1 MFSVIIPYY
10 KKRKYIERCIESVLN
25 QTFKDFEIILID
37 DGSQDDISTV
47 CKKYGEYVQLISQ
60 TNQGVSA
67 ARNAGITK
75 AKNTYVAFLD
85 ADDYWSPFYLE
96 YNHEVIINEDNVKIL
111 GSNYTR
117 DKYNLETES
126 VSVYYNVIQDYFSK
140 QMFKSTLFFTS
151 ATIVNRSFFNA
162 NRGFN
167 SKLKR
172 GEDLDVWF
180 RVIAKGGK
188 SFYINNKLVY
198 YSDEDALQVTQTAG
212 KIEDSILYHY
222 PNLYEDLINTNT
234 AFKKSISKFIY
245 LNLYPY
251 FFSEQNHNSSRLVL
265 QSIPSK
271 FILMKLV
278 YLFPVTWGIKL
289 LSTVNGRLRI
299 RQYLKFVAQ
308 HLS

>member
-1 MFSVIIPYY
+1 M
-10 KKRKYIERCIESVLN
+10 
-25 QTFKDFEIILID
+25 
-37 DGSQDDISTV
+37 
-47 CKKYGEYVQLISQ
+47 
-60 TNQGVSA
+60 
-67 ARNAGITK
+67 
-75 AKNTYVAFLD
+75 
-85 ADDYWSPFYLE
+85 
-96 YNHEVIINEDNVKIL
+96 
-111 GSNYTR
+111 
-117 DKYNLETES
+117 
-126 VSVYYNVIQDYFSK
+126 
-140 QMFKSTLFFTS
+140 
-151 ATIVNRSFFNA
+151 
-162 NRGFN
+162 
-167 SKLKR
+167 
-172 GEDLDVWF
+172 DVWF

>member
-151 ATIVNRSFFNA
+151 ATIVNRSFFN
-162 NRGFN
+162 
-167 SKLKR
+167 
-172 GEDLDVWF
+172 
-180 RVIAKGGK
+180 
-188 SFYINNKLVY
+188 
-198 YSDEDALQVTQTAG
+198 
-212 KIEDSILYHY
+212 
-222 PNLYEDLINTNT
+222 
-234 AFKKSISKFIY
+234 
-245 LNLYPY
+245 
-251 FFSEQNHNSSRLVL
+251 
-265 QSIPSK
+265 
-271 FILMKLV
+271 
-278 YLFPVTWGIKL
+278 
-289 LSTVNGRLRI
+289 
-299 RQYLKFVAQ
+299 
-308 HLS
+308 